1 MSPRK
6 RWMLQPLSWRRGGA
20 VALAVLILVAGAA
33 LVLDSG
39 SSGEFGAVVD
49 RLQDSGVEPISLIED
64 MAGGAQ
70 ILILGDVHGR
80 AAPKR
85 LAAETIRRLAEGPG
99 LDAVMLEV
107 PASEQRYIEAYMT
120 GAEDNAAMLMS
131 RGAAVQER
139 YGLASEYVQVYQAVR
154 EANAGLNPSQRIR
167 IIAGDVDD
175 WPPPE
180 GAGPREI
187 ARIYA
192 GRAEHMLNRLDQE
205 LFRIM
210 PDARVLIFVDGY
222 QAMQGT
228 SGSLHFG
235 GGDPVDVEWL
245 GEMLRRRS
253 GSRARS
259 ILLDAGGPTSG
270 VQRLPTYHGTSLHRA
285 LRRELESSTGARI
298 TRDLAEV
305 QNVVLELSMPGFSL
319 DILPAGYRLG
329 SVAQGYIFIPGGR

>member
-1 MSPRK
+1 MSTKR

-39 SSGEFGAVVD
+39 ASGEFGPVVD
-49 RLQDSGVEPISLIED
+49 RLQGSGVEPISLVEEV
-64 MAGGAQ
+64 GRGAQ
-70 ILILGDVHGR
+70 ILILADVHGR

-85 LAAETIRRLAEGPG
+85 LAAEAIRRLAEGPG

-107 PASEQRYIEAYMT
+107 PSSEQRYIDAYMT
-120 GAEDNAAMLMS
+120 GEQDNAAMLMS

-139 YGLASEYVQVYQAVR
+139 YGTASAYVQLYQAVR

-180 GAGPREI
+180 GAAPRDI
-187 ARIYA
+187 GRIYA
-192 GRAEHMLNRLDQE
+192 GRAEHMLSRLDQE
-205 LFRIM
+205 LFSIM

-222 QAMQGT
+222 LALQGT

-235 GGDPVDVEWL
+235 GGDPVEVEWL

-259 ILLDAGGPTSG
+259 VLLDAGVPTTG
-270 VQRLPTYHGTSLHRA
+270 LQRLPNYHGTALHRA
-285 LRRELESSTGARI
+285 LRRELEGATGARI

-305 QNVVLELSMPGFSL
+305 QDVVLELSSPGFSL

-329 SVAQGYIFIPGGR
+329 DVAQAYVFIPGGR